1 MTGTTDRHVRRQG
14 REARTQL
21 RARNRILDLL
31 VLIPQDRARME
42 ACHRTKGRFRAS
54 RQVRRVDRRR
64 LEERL
69 LAIMLDGALRIQS
82 SSNSNDRMMMLH
94 GTVK

>member
-1 MTGTTDRHVRRQG
+1 MTGTTDRRVRRLD
-14 REARTQL
+14 REARTLL
-21 RARNRILDLL
+21 RARSRILDLL
-31 VLIPQDRARME
+31 VLILRDKARME
-42 ACHRTKGRFRAS
+42 VCHRTKGRFRAS
-54 RQVRRVDRRR
+54 RRVRRVCRHR